1 MKYLLLIAIFI
12 SMARVDLY
20 AQPVLTPRNVALG
33 GGGSTYITDYQAN
46 FYNPANLRIKESST
60 NIDVGVMIVGVYF
73 NGVQNFTDIN
83 QQRNNLQDYFYA
95 FEPNAYGITA
105 VERDQILSDN
115 YVRNRSLSRHQT
127 RADITIFG
135 IKWRK
140 DDKAFAI
147 ALRDRISSSFD
158 VGKGWYSN
166 TPQQIDELNSVDRTL
181 NHRYQSLY
189 ELSFGYAENFRFFT
203 DMTPRLDEFSIGI
216 APKLVASGPVQLA
229 SWRNI
234 YQEQDDGSIERIQEF
249 QYRAAG
255 SFARATDA
263 YLQGTQA
270 NAALT
275 SNLGN
280 NLFDPVGVGAAV
292 DIGFTYLI
300 TLGNDLSTIQDGNIS
315 TRKSLRLSF
324 SITDLG
330 LIHAFDD
337 RIELSS
343 VLDTTTVASMPTSGT
358 IADDAFVG
366 APGQLLAFTDSFA
379 TGNPFS
385 TASRSSGSSM
395 FIMPTALNTG
405 AMLEINKIKLMGDLT
420 IGLTNTAF
428 NSPKLVASAGIELRP
443 LDFLPLRA
451 GTQLATE
458 LPSFFSFGAAIETR
472 LVDISLA
479 TQFVART
486 FDQNPTLSGFTAAAF
501 QFHF

>member
-1 MKYLLLIAIFI
+1 MKKILLIPLFLF
-12 SMARVDLY
+12 SLLSDTF

-60 NIDVGVMIVGVYF
+60 DFDVGVMVVGVYF
-73 NGVQNFTDIN
+73 NGVQNFTDIT
-83 QQRNNLQDYFYA
+83 QQRNNLQNYFYA
-95 FEPNAYGITA
+95 FEPDAYGISPL
-105 VERDQILSDN
+105 ERDQILTDN
-115 YVRNRSLSRHQT
+115 YVRNRNLSRHQT
-127 RADITIFG
+127 RADITVFG
-135 IKWRK
+135 IKWRRG
-140 DDKAFAI
+140 DKAYAI
-147 ALRDRISSSFD
+147 ALRDRISSSFE

-166 TPQQIDELNSVDRTL
+166 APQLIDEVNSVDRTL

-189 ELSFGYAENFRFFT
+189 ELSFGYAENFRLFT
-203 DMTPRLDEFSIGI
+203 DMTPRLDEFSFGI
-216 APKLVASGPVQLA
+216 APKIVASGPVQLA
-229 SWRNI
+229 SWRNV
-234 YQEQDDGSIERIQEF
+234 YQEQDDGSVQRIQEF

-255 SFARATDA
+255 SFANATQA
-263 YLQGTQA
+263 YLQGTDV
-270 NAALT
+270 NTALT
-275 SNLGN
+275 GNLSN

-292 DIGFTYLI
+292 DLGFTYLI
-300 TLGNDLSTIQDGNIS
+300 TLGNDLSTIEEGNES

-330 LIHAFDD
+330 LIHSFAD
-337 RIELSS
+337 RIELTGFADTS
-343 VLDTTTVASMPTSGT
+343 VVAGLPDGNSVVNN
-358 IADDAFVG
+358 AFVG
-366 APGQLLAFTDSFA
+366 APGQFLAFTDAFA
-379 TGNPFS
+379 VNNPFMA
-385 TASRSSGSSM
+385 ASQASGSSM
-395 FIMPTALNTG
+395 FIMPTAMHAG
-405 AMLEINKIKLMGDLT
+405 AMLEINKIKLMGDLS

-428 NSPKLVASAGIELRP
+428 NSTKVVASAGIELRP